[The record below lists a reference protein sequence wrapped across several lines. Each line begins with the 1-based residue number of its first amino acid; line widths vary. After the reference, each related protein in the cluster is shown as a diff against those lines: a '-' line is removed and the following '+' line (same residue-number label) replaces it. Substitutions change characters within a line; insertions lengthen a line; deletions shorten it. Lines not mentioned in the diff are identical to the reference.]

1 MKSIWTMG
9 EMIVEIMRA
18 KSEVPHSTPGEYLGP
33 YASGAPAIMISAAA
47 RMGVPA
53 GIIGGVGRDA
63 FGDVIVDRLTGC
75 GVDCSH
81 VNRSANAATGS
92 AFVMYHDDGSREF
105 IFHINGTAAVDVPV
119 PALDRVAAP
128 GYFHVM
134 GCSLTVTPEFCQK
147 IVDTALQFA
156 AHGAEISF
164 DPNIR
169 PELLRDDNFSVI
181 VAPILSNCSVLMP
194 GVSELLMLSKKPGVE
209 EAVDYLFA
217 QYPSLK
223 LITLK
228 NGSKGSTIYS
238 RDGLVKA
245 PTFKVEQLDAT
256 GAGDCFD
263 GAFLASLLQG
273 KNLYEAACNANA
285 AGALNAAA
293 FGPMEGRISPETV
306 AALISGE
313 NS

>member
-9 EMIVEIMRA
+9 EMIVEIMRS
-18 KSEVPHSTPGEYLGP
+18 KSEVPHSIPGEYLGP

-63 FGDVIVDRLTGC
+63 FGDVIVDRLAGW

-81 VNRSANAATGS
+81 VTRSADAATGS
-92 AFVMYHDDGSREF
+92 AFVMYHDDGSREY
-105 IFHINGTAAVDVPV
+105 IFHINGTAAVQVPV
-119 PALDRVAAP
+119 PEIASIKTP

-169 PELLRDDNFSVI
+169 PELLRDDNFGAI

-194 GVSELLMLSKKPGVE
+194 GVGELLMLSKKRDVA
-209 EAVDYLFA
+209 EAVDFLFA
-217 QYPSLK
+217 QYPVLK

-228 NGSKGSTIYS
+228 NGAKGSTIYS
-238 RDGLVKA
+238 REGFVKA
-245 PTFKVEQLDAT
+245 PTYQVRQLDAT

-273 KNLYEAACNANA
+273 KGLYEAACNANA

-306 AALISGE
+306 AALVSGGKV
-313 NS
+313 

>member
-63 FGDVIVDRLTGC
+63 FGDVIVNRLTGC

-119 PALDRVAAP
+119 PAL
-128 GYFHVM
+128 G
-134 GCSLTVTPEFCQK
+134 
-147 IVDTALQFA
+147 QFA

-169 PELLRDDNFSVI
+169 PELLRDDNFSAI

-194 GVSELLMLSKKPGVE
+194 GVSELLMLSKKPSVE

-293 FGPMEGRISPETV
+293 FGPMEGRISPEMV

>member
-1 MKSIWTMG
+1 
-9 EMIVEIMRA
+9 
-18 KSEVPHSTPGEYLGP
+18 
-33 YASGAPAIMISAAA
+33 
-47 RMGVPA
+47 
-53 GIIGGVGRDA
+53 
-63 FGDVIVDRLTGC
+63 
-75 GVDCSH
+75 
-81 VNRSANAATGS
+81 
-92 AFVMYHDDGSREF
+92 
-105 IFHINGTAAVDVPV
+105 
-119 PALDRVAAP
+119 
-128 GYFHVM
+128 M

-256 GAGDCFD
+256 GA
-263 GAFLASLLQG
+263 ATASTAHSLPRSYRVKTSMKPPVMPTQQ
-273 KNLYEAACNANA
+273 AH
-285 AGALNAAA
+285 
-293 FGPMEGRISPETV
+293 
-306 AALISGE
+306 
-313 NS
+313 